1 MPRRHQGAPVG
12 GACSLR
18 SCAVSPAFCADSLT
32 DESADLPF
40 MPRRTAGLSVS
51 CTPHHA
57 SSGPTMGH
65 MTTHTQGDFLTIS
78 QAAEFAGRDRKTIY
92 RWLTAGR
99 LTRYTVGM
107 MPRVSRAEL
116 EDVITP
122 TPDR

>member
-1 MPRRHQGAPVG
+1 
-12 GACSLR
+12 
-18 SCAVSPAFCADSLT
+18 
-32 DESADLPF
+32 
-40 MPRRTAGLSVS
+40 
-51 CTPHHA
+51 
-57 SSGPTMGH
+57 MGH
-65 MTTHTQGDFLTIS
+65 MTTHAQGDFLTIS

-122 TPDR
+122 TPDRRVTS